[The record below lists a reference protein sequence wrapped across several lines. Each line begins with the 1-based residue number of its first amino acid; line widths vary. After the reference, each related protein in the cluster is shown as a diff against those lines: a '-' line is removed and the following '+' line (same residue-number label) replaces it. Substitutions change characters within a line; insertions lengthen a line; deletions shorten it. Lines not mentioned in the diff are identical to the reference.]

1 MNPPTPAGPKSGA
14 RDYTHPGLPEPTDKD
29 YAVIGKSKPKI
40 DGREKV
46 TGQARYTAD
55 LKFPNMLYGKLL
67 TSPHAHARILS
78 IDTSEAEK
86 IPGVK
91 AVITHKDVPT
101 LKYGISPA
109 RWDENIFC
117 IETVKFVGDKVAAV
131 ACIDE
136 ETCYKALK
144 AIKVDYEVLP
154 AVLDPL
160 HAMDEDAP
168 QIHPEYPLNKN
179 TEIHQNFGDVDEAF
193 DRADYVRTDTFVGNR
208 AYQAPLEPHTAT
220 SLWQEGK
227 LTVYSS
233 TQSPHYF
240 QYYIA
245 REFGL
250 PMGDVRVIKTYVGG
264 GFGGKLEPTG
274 LEFAGAVLARLTGR
288 PVKMFYDR
296 AEMFA
301 HNRGRHRQYMT
312 LKTGVDADGRIL
324 GVHADFI
331 MDGGA
336 YTSLGIATAYYA
348 GAMLTLTYDFE
359 NYRFDMVRV
368 YTNLPACGAQRGH
381 GAPQPRYAFEAH
393 LDNIAKDLGIDPIE
407 IRLRN
412 ARKPNTI
419 TPNKFVVNSC
429 EIQACLEQARDLSGW
444 ADKKGKLPAGRG
456 IGVATG
462 SFVSGAGYPIYRTD
476 LPHAAAMIKVA
487 EDGTAATLYTG
498 ATDIG
503 QGSDTVLCQM
513 AAEAMGYTYEQMKIV
528 AADTET
534 TPHDFG
540 AYASRQTL
548 MSGAAVKEAGEEV
561 KKQLL
566 GMAGEMVGL
575 PPDRLEVRLGK
586 IAAKDN
592 PEITLTFEETARTF
606 FVRKGPLIGRGS
618 YTPPKLGGSHKG
630 APVGTSPAY
639 SFAAQVSE
647 VEIDEET
654 GEVAVLDVWDVHDC
668 GQVINPSLLHAQVH
682 GALYMG
688 MGESIWEE
696 VRFDPNGK
704 ILNPTLGEYRLP
716 TALDMPRVHSS
727 LVPSYEIAGPWGVKE
742 VGEGATL
749 PTMGCFRN
757 AIFDA
762 MGVSVNS
769 LPLTPEKVWAALR
782 EKRKADGEE
791 VWDPMTCEC
800 FLDKK

>member
-1 MNPPTPAGPKSGA
+1 MS
-14 RDYTHPGLPEPTDKD
+14 TDTKQD
-29 YAVIGKSKPKI
+29 YAVIGHSVPKI
-40 DGREKV
+40 DAREKV
-46 TGQARYTAD
+46 TGTAKYTAD
-55 LKFPNMLYGKLL
+55 LKFPNMLYGKIL

-91 AVITHKDVPT
+91 AVVTHKDAPT

-117 IETVKFVGDKVAAV
+117 IDKVRFVGDKVAAV
-131 ACIDE
+131 ACVDE
-136 ETCYKALK
+136 ETCYKALA
-144 AIKVDYEVLP
+144 AIKVEYEVLP

-160 HAMDEDAP
+160 HATDEDQP
-168 QIHPEYPLNKN
+168 QIHDEFPRNIN
-179 TEIHQNFGDVDEAF
+179 AEIHQNFGDVEEAF
-193 DRADYVRTDTFVGNR
+193 RRAHYVRTDTFVGNR
-208 AYQAPLEPHTAT
+208 TYQTPLEPHTAT
-220 SLWQEGK
+220 SMWEGDK

-250 PMGDVRVIKTYVGG
+250 PMGNVRVLKTYVGG

-274 LEFAGAVLARLTGR
+274 LEFAGAVLARITGR

-312 LKTGVDADGRIL
+312 LTTGVDENGKIL

-348 GAMLTLTYDFE
+348 GAMLTLTYEFDNF
-359 NYRFDMVRV
+359 RFDMLRV

-407 IRLRN
+407 IRIRN
-412 ARKPNTI
+412 ARRPNTV
-419 TPNKFVVNSC
+419 TPNEFKVNSC
-429 EIQACLEQARDLSGW
+429 ELRACLEKAREISGW
-444 ADKKGKLPAGRG
+444 REKKGKLPRGRG

-476 LPHAAAMIKVA
+476 LPHAAAMIKVG
-487 EDGTAATLYTG
+487 EDGTSATLYTG
-498 ATDIG
+498 AVDIG

-513 AAEAMGYTYEQMKIV
+513 AAEAMGYTYDQMKIV

-548 MSGAAVKEAGEEV
+548 MSGAAVRQAGEEV
-561 KKQLL
+561 KRQLL
-566 GMAGEMVGL
+566 ETAAEMLDFPPEQLDVRAGRVF
-575 PPDRLEVRLGK
+575 
-586 IAAKDN
+586 AKDN
-592 PEITLTFEETARTF
+592 PETTLTFEEVARRH
-606 FVRKGPLIGRGS
+606 FVTRGPLVGKGS
-618 YTPPKLGGSHKG
+618 YTPPKLGGTFKG

-654 GEVAVLDVWDVHDC
+654 GEIKVLDVWDVHDC
-668 GQVINPSLLHAQVH
+668 GTVINPSLLHAQVH
-682 GALYMG
+682 GALFMG
-688 MGESIWEE
+688 MGEAIWEE
-696 VRFDPNGK
+696 VKFDGNGR
-704 ILNPTLGEYRLP
+704 ILNANLSEYRLP
-716 TALDMPRVHSS
+716 TALDMPRVHSE
-727 LVPSYEIAGPWGVKE
+727 LVESYDPAGPWGVKE

-762 MGVSVNS
+762 MGVSVDS
-769 LPLTPEKVWAALR
+769 LPLSYEKVWRALK
-782 EKRKADGEE
+782 EKRERE
-791 VWDPMTCEC
+791 TTE
-800 FLDKK
+800 

>member
-1 MNPPTPAGPKSGA
+1 MSGA
-14 RDYTHPGLPEPTDKD
+14 ESKEYS
-29 YAVIGKSKPKI
+29 VIGRSVPKI
-40 DGREKV
+40 DGRDKV
-46 TGQARYTAD
+46 TGAARYTAD
-55 LKFPNMLYGKLL
+55 LKFPNMLYGKIL
-67 TSPHAHARILS
+67 TSPHAHARIIS

-91 AVITHKDVPT
+91 AVVTHKDAPT

-117 IETVKFVGDKVAAV
+117 IDKVRFVGDKVAAV

-136 ETCYKALK
+136 ETCYKALA
-144 AIKVDYEVLP
+144 AIKVEYDVLP

-160 HAMDEDAP
+160 HARDEGMP
-168 QIHPEYPLNKN
+168 QIHEEFANN
-179 TEIHQNFGDVDEAF
+179 INAEIHQDFGDVDEAF
-193 DRADYVRTDTFVGNR
+193 RNAYYVRTDTFVGNR
-208 AYQAPLEPHTAT
+208 TYQTPIEPHTAT
-220 SLWQEGK
+220 TMWEGDK

-250 PMGDVRVIKTYVGG
+250 PMGNVRVLKTYVGG

-274 LEFAGAVLARLTGR
+274 LEFGGAVLAKITGR

-312 LKTGVDADGRIL
+312 LTTGVDENGKIL

-336 YTSLGIATAYYA
+336 YTSLGIASAYYA
-348 GAMLTLTYDFE
+348 GAMLTLTYEFDDF
-359 NYRFDMVRV
+359 RFDMFRV

-381 GAPQPRYAFEAH
+381 GAPQPRYAFESH
-393 LDNIAKDLGIDPIE
+393 LDNIAKHMGIDPIE

-412 ARKPNTI
+412 ARGPNTM
-419 TPNKFVVNSC
+419 TPNEFQVNSC
-429 EIQACLEQARDLSGW
+429 EFKATLERAREISGW
-444 ADKKGKLPAGRG
+444 EEKKGKLPPGRG
-456 IGVATG
+456 IGVGCG

-476 LPHAAAMIKVA
+476 LPHAAAMIKVG

-498 ATDIG
+498 AVDIG

-513 AAEAMGYTYEQMKIV
+513 AAEAMGYRYEQMKIV

-548 MSGAAVKEAGEEV
+548 MSGAAIKQAGEEV

-566 GMAGEMVGL
+566 EVASEMLDFPAIDLDVRDGVVFC
-575 PPDRLEVRLGK
+575 PGNESVSIPFEDVARRHFVDR
-586 IAAKDN
+586 
-592 PEITLTFEETARTF
+592 
-606 FVRKGPLIGRGS
+606 GPLVGS
-618 YTPPKLGGSHKG
+618 GAYTPPKLGGKFKG

-639 SFAAQVSE
+639 SFATQISE
-647 VEIDEET
+647 VEIDEAT
-654 GEVAVLDVWDVHDC
+654 GEVTVLDVWDVHDC
-668 GQVINPSLLHAQVH
+668 GTVINPSLLHAQVH

-688 MGESIWEE
+688 MGETIWEE
-696 VRFDPNGK
+696 VKFDGEGR
-704 ILNPTLGEYRLP
+704 ILNPNLSEYRLP
-716 TALDMPRVHSS
+716 TALDMPRVHSE
-727 LVPSYEIAGPWGVKE
+727 LVDSYEPAGPWGVKE
-742 VGEGATL
+742 VGEGSTI

-762 MGVSVNS
+762 MDVSVES
-769 LPLTPEKVWAALR
+769 LPLGYEKVWRALK
-782 EKRKADGEE
+782 EKREQEAE
-791 VWDPMTCEC
+791 
-800 FLDKK
+800 

>member
-1 MNPPTPAGPKSGA
+1 MTA
-14 RDYTHPGLPEPTDKD
+14 PGNSNGD
-29 YAVIGKSKPKI
+29 YAVIGKSVPKI

-46 TGQARYTAD
+46 TGQAKYTAD
-55 LKFPNMLYGKLL
+55 LKFPNMLYGKIL

-78 IDTSEAEK
+78 IDTSEAET

-91 AVITHKDVPT
+91 EVITHKDVPD

-117 IETVKFVGDKVAAV
+117 IDKVRFVGDKVAAV
-131 ACIDE
+131 ACVDE
-136 ETCYKALK
+136 ETCYRALA
-144 AIKVDYEVLP
+144 AIKVEYEVLP
-154 AVLDPL
+154 AVLDFR
-160 HAMDEDAP
+160 HAMDEGQP
-168 QIHPEYPLNKN
+168 QIHDEYPRNIN
-179 TEIHQNFGDVDEAF
+179 TEIHQDFGDVDKAFAEA
-193 DRADYVRTDTFVGNR
+193 YHVRTDTFVGNR
-208 AYQAPLEPHTAT
+208 TYQSPIEPHTAT
-220 SLWQEGK
+220 SIWENNK

-274 LEFAGAVLARLTGR
+274 LEFAGAVLAKMTGR

-301 HNRGRHRQYMT
+301 HNRGRHAQHMT
-312 LKTGVDADGRIL
+312 ITTGVDKDGKIL
-324 GVHADFI
+324 GVHAQFM

-348 GAMLTLTYDFE
+348 GAMLPLTYEFDHF
-359 NYRFDMVRV
+359 RFDQFRV

-381 GAPQPRYAFEAH
+381 GAPQPRYAFESH
-393 LDNIAKDLGIDPIE
+393 LDNVAEDLGIDPIE
-407 IRLRN
+407 IRIRN
-412 ARKPNTI
+412 ARRPNTV
-419 TPNKFVVNSC
+419 TPNDFQVNSC
-429 EIQACLEQARDLSGW
+429 EMEACLVQAREVSGW
-444 ADKKGKLPAGRG
+444 TGKRGQLPSGRG

-476 LPHAAAMIKVA
+476 LPHASAMIKVA
-487 EDGTAATLYTG
+487 EDGSAATLYTG

-503 QGSDTVLCQM
+503 QGSDTVLAQM
-513 AAEAMGYTYEQMKIV
+513 AAEGMGFTYEQMKIV

-548 MSGAAVKEAGEEV
+548 MSGAAVKQAGEEV
-561 KKQLL
+561 KTQLL
-566 GMAGEMVGL
+566 EMAAEML
-575 PPDRLEVRLGK
+575 DFPPEQLDVKAGR
-586 IAAKDN
+586 IFSPTN
-592 PEITLTFEETARTF
+592 PEVSLAFGDAARRF
-606 FVRKGPLIGRGS
+606 FVTRGPLVGKGS
-618 YTPPKLGGSHKG
+618 YTPPKLGGTFKG

-647 VEIDEET
+647 VEVDEET
-654 GEVAVLDVWDVHDC
+654 GQVTVLDVWDVHDC
-668 GQVINPSLLHAQVH
+668 GMVINPALLHAQVH

-688 MGESIWEE
+688 MGEAIWEE
-696 VRFDPNGK
+696 VVFDQNGK
-704 ILNPTLGEYRLP
+704 IMNPNLGEYRLP
-716 TALDMPRVHSS
+716 TALDMPQIHSS
-727 LVPSYEIAGPWGVKE
+727 LVESYEPAGPWGVKE

-749 PTMGCFRN
+749 PTMGCFSN
-757 AIFDA
+757 AITNA
-762 MGVSVNS
+762 VGVRVGS
-769 LPLTPEKVWAALR
+769 LPLGYEKVWRALKERDAKRAA
-782 EKRKADGEE
+782 EAGEQE
-791 VWDPMTCEC
+791 
-800 FLDKK
+800 